1 MGTAEFK
8 TVLKKLRVE
17 RGWTQKDL
25 GIRLGASKTAVA
37 SWEQGA
43 RIPKL
48 DKLEEI
54 ARLFNVDVNYLIGEN
69 QEKDYSRFR
78 RSDTNEYAVLIEM
91 LMFSNHQLSNF
102 DGVFKVYIDGE
113 WIPISDENVRFLE
126 NLSTDFCSTL
136 GELAAKLVKKDGE
149 K

>member
-69 QEKDYSRFR
+69 QEKDYSRFLWT
-78 RSDTNEYAVLIEM
+78 SSVPVSVLRPSGRM
-91 LMFSNHQLSNF
+91 R
-102 DGVFKVYIDGE
+102 
-113 WIPISDENVRFLE
+113 P
-126 NLSTDFCSTL
+126 CSL
-136 GELAAKLVKKDGE
+136 GRTYRHCRMTA
-149 K
+149 